1 MIWIIMILFM
11 IVGGFVSSRLK
22 SKFKKYSKIP
32 TSSGFSGKEIAQKML
47 DDHDI
52 NDVRII
58 SVAGKLTDH
67 YNPQDKTINL
77 SSDVYNGRHVSAAAV
92 AAHECGHAIQ
102 HAKSYQWLQMRSQM
116 VPAVNFS
123 NKLMSMIMILGLIG
137 AGVLKMFPFTTI
149 ILVFVILQAVVT
161 LFTLI
166 TLPVEFDA
174 SRRALIWLK
183 SSNISNEQELTY
195 SEDALKWAAGT
206 YVVAALAA
214 AAYLLYY
221 LAILRD

>member
-1 MIWIIMILFM
+1 MV
-11 IVGGFVSSRLK
+11 VGGFVSNRLK
-22 SKFKKYSKIP
+22 SKFKKYSKIS
-32 TSSGFSGKEIAQKML
+32 TSSGLSGKEIAQKML
-47 DDHDI
+47 DDHQI
-52 NDVRII
+52 NDVKII

-77 SSDVYNGRHVSAAAV
+77 SADVYNGRHVSAAAV
-92 AAHECGHAIQ
+92 AAHECGHAVQ

-149 ILVFVILQAVVT
+149 ILIFVILQAVVT

-183 SSNISNEQELTY
+183 NSNISNEQEINY
-195 SEDALKWAAGT
+195 SEDALKWAAST

>member
-1 MIWIIMILFM
+1 MILFM
-11 IVGGFVSSRLK
+11 VVGGFVSNRLK
-22 SKFKKYSKIP
+22 SKFKKYSQIP
-32 TSSGFSGKEIAQKML
+32 TSSGLSGKEIAQKML
-47 DDHDI
+47 DDHNI
-52 NDVRII
+52 KNVSII
-58 SVAGKLTDH
+58 SVSGKLTDH
-67 YNPQDKTINL
+67 YNPQDRTINL
-77 SSDVYNGRHVSAAAV
+77 SADVYNGRHVSAAAV

-137 AGVLKMFPFTTI
+137 AGVLKMFPFATI

-161 LFTLI
+161 AFTLI

-183 SSNISNEQELTY
+183 NSNISNEQEIKY
-195 SEDALKWAAGT
+195 SEDALKWAAST

>member
-11 IVGGFVSSRLK
+11 VVGGFVSSRLK

-47 DDHDI
+47 DDHNI

-58 SVAGKLTDH
+58 SVSGKLTDH

-195 SEDALKWAAGT
+195 SEDALKWAAST

>member
-1 MIWIIMILFM
+1 MILFM
-11 IVGGFVSSRLK
+11 VAGGFVSSRLK

-47 DDHDI
+47 DDHNI

-161 LFTLI
+161 LFTLV

-195 SEDALKWAAGT
+195 SEDALKWAAST
-206 YVVAALAA
+206 YVVSALAA

>member
-1 MIWIIMILFM
+1 MILFM
-11 IVGGFVSSRLK
+11 VVGGFVSSRLK
-22 SKFKKYSKIP
+22 GKFKKYSKIP
-32 TSSGFSGKEIAQKML
+32 TSSGMSGKEIAQKML
-47 DDHDI
+47 DDHNI

-67 YNPQDKTINL
+67 YNPQDRTINL
-77 SSDVYNGRHVSAAAV
+77 SADVYNGRHVSAAAV

-102 HAKSYQWLQMRSQM
+102 HATSYQWLQMRSQM
-116 VPAVNFS
+116 VPAVSFS
-123 NKLMSMIMILGLIG
+123 SKLMNIIMILGLIG
-137 AGVLKMFPFTTI
+137 AGVLKMFPFSTI
-149 ILVFVILQAVVT
+149 IMVFVILQAVVT

-183 SSNISNEQELTY
+183 ESNISSNEEITY
-195 SEDALKWAAGT
+195 SEDALKWAAST